1 MAIHPC
7 GQSYF
12 SGFSKQENWD
22 LSVTTA
28 EVWRFTKVLSP
39 KREPY
44 VMFLLLSHL
53 VVVFF
58 QRVSDVQVNSLGFI
72 KDFNFSH

>member
-1 MAIHPC
+1 M
-7 GQSYF
+7 
-12 SGFSKQENWD
+12 
-22 LSVTTA
+22 
-28 EVWRFTKVLSP
+28 LSP